1 MIMDVSVA
9 SRIRVLRQPGDRA
22 FLSTATFCK
31 GERLRIIQNPMAHLS
46 PKVLYR
52 QVQYLV
58 DEKDWQKTGE
68 EVEI

>member
-31 GERLRIIQNPMAHLS
+31 GERLRIIQNPMAHLP
-46 PKVLYR
+46 PKCSIGRRSISWMKRIGKRRVR
-52 QVQYLV
+52 R
-58 DEKDWQKTGE
+58 
-68 EVEI
+68 